1 MIGKLICRRTC
12 GTSRPSS
19 CMSRMVWPWNAH
31 NATSRV
37 PPTLEL
43 VPGLAPQL
51 GIWYHAG
58 IPNWGSGITQ
68 VSPTRGACIFWEARS
83 HVILFPCGQRSSGS
97 LGVKAAAAPAGA
109 AIRGGS
115 SGAGAWPDARERAR
129 AMCARGRGPRLS
141 LQGGSTAG
149 PAIQAVARSVSLIIC
164 RSRSVST
171 CRYLFRSVSVG
182 VGQSRSAPV
191 GLDGSRSAP
200 IGLGRPQSVVEVAAH
215 VRGRLGLTD
224 AVRDLQRQGDTDK
237 TSRD

>member
-1 MIGKLICRRTC
+1 MR
-12 GTSRPSS
+12 
-19 CMSRMVWPWNAH
+19 
-31 NATSRV
+31 ATRLRE
-37 PPTLEL
+37 P
-43 VPGLAPQL
+43 PQL
-51 GIWYHAG
+51 WNWYQAWR
-58 IPNWGSGITQ
+58 PNWGSGITQ
-68 VSPTRGACIFWEARS
+68 GSPTRGACIFLEARS
-83 HVILFPCGQRSSGS
+83 HVILFLCGQRSSGS

-129 AMCARGRGPRLS
+129 ARCARGRGPRLS

-191 GLDGSRSAP
+191 GLDGSQSAP
-200 IGLGRPQSVVEVAAH
+200 IGPGRPQSVVEVAAH
-215 VRGRLGLTD
+215 VRGRLRLTD
-224 AVRDLQRQGDTDK
+224 AVRDLPRPGDTDK
-237 TSRD
+237 TGRD